1 MRLLKFNV
9 ARYFLKLSYLGTRY
23 SGWQKQLNS
32 NSVQSEIENVLS
44 LQLRTKIE
52 ITGAG
57 RTDAGVHATES
68 YAHFDVEKP
77 IEDKQNFLHR
87 VNRHLSKDIC
97 IHNIL
102 DVKADAHARFDAFSR
117 SYIYRICTTK
127 NPFKS
132 GRVMF
137 CEKLAL
143 QPMEEVCKIIL
154 ANEDFTSFCSTA
166 TGTDNMICKVT
177 RAEWVEKGD
186 ELQFHISANRFVMN
200 MVRSL
205 VGTMIETGQG
215 KRLSSEIQTIFDA
228 KDRRKAGFNA
238 APEGL
243 YLSKVAYPPE
253 IFL

>member
-1 MRLLKFNV
+1 MGLLKFDV
-9 ARYFLKLSYLGTRY
+9 AKYFLKLSYLGTRY

-77 IEDKQNFLHR
+77 IDNKQNFLHR
-87 VNRHLSKDIC
+87 VNRHLSRDIY
-97 IHNIL
+97 IQELI

-117 SYIYRICTTK
+117 SYIYRICKTK

-137 CEKLAL
+137 CEKLAF
-143 QPMEEVCKIIL
+143 QPMQEVCKIIL
-154 ANEDFTSFCSTA
+154 ANEDFTSFCGTA

-177 RAEWVEKGD
+177 RAEWVESGD
-186 ELQFHISANRFVMN
+186 ELQFHISSNRFVMN

-215 KRLSSEIQTIFDA
+215 KRLPLEIQAIFDA

-243 YLSKVAYPPE
+243 YLSKVEYPPE